1 MEVKC
6 RLNGENIILRGE
18 PTDRLRD
25 VLYHTGCYSVR
36 DSDDAEGF
44 AGSDTIIF
52 NGQLKYSNF
61 ILLYQAE
68 GANIK
73 TAESLLEKGVIHSDI
88 PYEVNYC
95 RGGVSCIAALI
106 ETEGKTM
113 LVKQGRAKLAVKED
127 WHADPARMKI
137 EAIANDFYNK
147 CIPQSAPAVL
157 FYDEENCI
165 MVRDAAP
172 ASCRMWKE
180 DLLSGIFDFE
190 VAQKTMEALAIVHNK
205 SANSPEAAAAFAN
218 QDIFYQLRISP
229 YFEFLAGKHPEYK
242 AEIEAM
248 IPKIR
253 DDRRVIVHS
262 DYSPK
267 NILVNA
273 DRSICILDY
282 EIAHYGNPA
291 FDVAF
296 FTNHIVLKS
305 AHMRQYSAAILNML
319 TCMTDTYFGMIDF
332 TDAKELE
339 AECIPLLGIL
349 MLARIDGKSP
359 AEYITCE
366 KTRQLVRDMA
376 GELIRGKLTTYR
388 EAAAL
393 LYRMEL
399 EFDR

>member
-1 MEVKC
+1 MIDLENREV
-6 RLNGENIILRGE
+6 
-18 PTDRLRD
+18 
-25 VLYHTGCYSVR
+25 
-36 DSDDAEGF
+36 
-44 AGSDTIIF
+44 
-52 NGQLKYSNF
+52 
-61 ILLYQAE
+61 LLQY
-68 GANIK
+68 
-73 TAESLLEKGVIHSDI
+73 LLEKGVIHREI

-127 WHADPARMKI
+127 WRADPARMKI
-137 EAIANDFYNK
+137 EAVANDFYNR

-165 MVRDAAP
+165 MVREAAP

-190 VAQKTMEALAIVHNK
+190 VAKKTMEALAIVHNK
-205 SANSPEAAAAFAN
+205 SANNPEAAREFADM
-218 QDIFYQLRISP
+218 DIFYQLRVSP
-229 YFEFLAGKHPEYK
+229 YFEFLIDKHPKYQ

-253 DDRRVIVHS
+253 DVHQVIVHS

-291 FDVAF
+291 FDMAF

-305 AHMRQYSAAILNML
+305 AHMRQFSGALLNML
-319 TCMTDTYFGMIDF
+319 LYMTDTYFGMIDF
-332 TDAKELE
+332 TDASALE

-366 KTRQLVRDMA
+366 RTRQLVRDMA
-376 GELIRGKLTTYR
+376 GELICGKITTYR

-393 LYRMEL
+393 LYRMEQ

>member
-1 MEVKC
+1 MLDLENREV
-6 RLNGENIILRGE
+6 LIQ
-18 PTDRLRD
+18 
-25 VLYHTGCYSVR
+25 Y
-36 DSDDAEGF
+36 
-44 AGSDTIIF
+44 
-52 NGQLKYSNF
+52 
-61 ILLYQAE
+61 
-68 GANIK
+68 
-73 TAESLLEKGVIHSDI
+73 LLEKGVIHSDI

-229 YFEFLAGKHPEYK
+229 YFEFLAGKHTEYK